1 VSETA
6 TPSAVVADT
15 ATPAEY
21 GGQESGQA
29 GDEVDGI
36 SYREGEG
43 VRGVKNVVRLVNK
56 QDARLRIK
64 GNIELNRIS
73 SGTAQPSNIAFA
85 YASCT
90 DCDTLSVALQID
102 LVSRSAN
109 VVSPENAAIALNYQ
123 CTRCYTRAWALQ
135 YVISVDD
142 PRVVPDDVSRLI
154 KAMDREMNDIRAD
167 KSITVEQAIGRIEAV
182 VAEFKSHADDLRVQ
196 TSDRTDTTT
205 PGATEQP

>member
-1 VSETA
+1 
-6 TPSAVVADT
+6 
-15 ATPAEY
+15 
-21 GGQESGQA
+21 
-29 GDEVDGI
+29 
-36 SYREGEG
+36 
-43 VRGVKNVVRLVNK
+43 
-56 QDARLRIK
+56 
-64 GNIELNRIS
+64 
-73 SGTAQPSNIAFA
+73 
-85 YASCT
+85 
-90 DCDTLSVALQID
+90 
-102 LVSRSAN
+102 

-167 KSITVEQAIGRIEAV
+167 KSITLEQAIGRIEAV
-182 VAEFKSHADDLRVQ
+182 VAEFKSLAADLRVQ